1 MKFISFQNA
10 EAQSTEINLDGYE
23 VTISLKDIGTRKNSV
38 SVVMDIS
45 IGGFPDIYGIPLLA
59 YRDLFESY
67 INTGCMPSDFGAI
80 IVMPIDNAEVNIKN
94 IGEGRVAIAYMNTA
108 EVIATSIYETEIS
121 KYLQ

>member
-23 VTISLKDIGTRKNSV
+23 VTISLKDIGKRKNSV

-45 IGGFPDIYGIPLLA
+45 IDGFPDIYGIPLLP

-67 INTGCMPSDFGAI
+67 INSGCMPVDFGAI
-80 IVMPIDNAEVNIKN
+80 IVMPIDNSEINVQN
-94 IGEGRVAIAYMNTA
+94 IGEGRVGIAYMNTA
-108 EVIATSIYETEIS
+108 EVLVSSIYENTLR
-121 KYLQ
+121 KYL